1 MFDCTEF
8 KRISSMSAKTNTDTL
23 VKLGDTDLQVA
34 DPNEDVR
41 GRKVVDRAGEDIGHV
56 DALLVDQ
63 RDNKVRFL
71 RVAAGGFLG
80 IGERKFLIPVD
91 AVTQVT
97 PKEVRIDQT
106 RQHLIGAPAYDPTLV
121 YKQDYYNGLYGYYGY
136 PPYWSPGYVYPPYPY
151 YRG

>member
-1 MFDCTEF
+1 MAVN
-8 KRISSMSAKTNTDTL
+8 INTDTL
-23 VKLGDTDLQVA
+23 VKLGDTDLKLA

-41 GRKVVDRAGEDIGHV
+41 GRKVVDRDGDDIGHV
-56 DALLVDQ
+56 DGLLVDQ

-71 RVAAGGFLG
+71 QVAAGGFLG

-91 AVTQVT
+91 AVTSVL
-97 PKEVRIDQT
+97 PNEVRIDQT

-121 YKQDYYNGLYGYYGY
+121 YKQDYYSNLYGYYGY
-136 PPYWSPGYVYPPYPY
+136 PPYWEPGYVYPPYPY